1 MEKITK
7 DTFLADILKVAKTR
21 KILEKYNFPCLQCP
35 FAQMETGQLKIGD
48 TCKIH
53 PVRKSTPSKGVYQL
67 NLNKILKDLNSI
79 KS

>member
-1 MEKITK
+1 MAKITK

-35 FAQMETGQLKIGD
+35 FAQTEMGQLKIGD
-48 TCKIH
+48 ICKIY
-53 PVRKSTPSKGVYQL
+53 RL
-67 NLNKILKDLNSI
+67 DLNKILRDLNSI

>member
-1 MEKITK
+1 MAKITK

-35 FAQMETGQLKIGD
+35 FAQTEMGQLKIGD
-48 TCKIH
+48 ICKIY
-53 PVRKSTPSKGVYQL
+53 PVRKSTSSNGVYRL
-67 NLNKILKDLNSI
+67 DLNKILKDLNSI